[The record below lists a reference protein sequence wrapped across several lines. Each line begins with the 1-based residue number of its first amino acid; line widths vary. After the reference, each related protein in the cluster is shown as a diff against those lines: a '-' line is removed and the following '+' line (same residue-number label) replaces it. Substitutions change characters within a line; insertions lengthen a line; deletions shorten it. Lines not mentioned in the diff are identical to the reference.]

1 MTDLQ
6 FTRNIW
12 LKIRACCAIVRSDQ
26 KGERRPRPRK
36 RRGLGFLWGENND
49 GAPLALVGSASF
61 KPRNRL
67 LAALP
72 HEVLSSLRP
81 HLKPVSL
88 PRGRVLCEADE
99 PLRRIY
105 FVEAGAVSLVT
116 VFEDGTTPEMAT
128 VGREGMVG
136 IGALLGGEH
145 ALARY
150 VVPVAGFALAMET
163 SRFQGA
169 LRESPELRAACE
181 AYAQAFVGHLLQN
194 VACNAAHS
202 VEQWCAR
209 WLLTCHDQ
217 AEHDTVEL
225 TQECLA
231 EMLGVPDS
239 TWTAVVGSLQQAGLI
254 DYRRGAINVLDRL
267 GLEAA
272 ACECYRIIR
281 DGYERSLVCASVD
294 AAYETAEGRLMM
306 RLSSKALAETEGLA
320 SADTSPW
327 IGGSLSGEG
336 LAPGGTERTTPSR
349 SCEPTL
355 LCVEISATPQFL
367 PLHFPTL
374 LSI

>member
-1 MTDLQ
+1 ML
-6 FTRNIW
+6 
-12 LKIRACCAIVRSDQ
+12 
-26 KGERRPRPRK
+26 ERT
-36 RRGLGFLWGENND
+36 
-49 GAPLALVGSASF
+49 LALGGSASL

-72 HEVLSSLRP
+72 HEVLSSLRL

-88 PRGRVLCEADE
+88 PRGRVLCDAEE
-99 PLRRIY
+99 PLKRIY
-105 FVEAGAVSLVT
+105 FVEAGVVSLVS

-169 LRESPELRAACE
+169 LRKSPELRAACE

-194 VACNAAHS
+194 IACNAAHT
-202 VEQWCAR
+202 VEQRCAR

-217 AEHDTVEL
+217 AEHDTFEL
-225 TQECLA
+225 TQEYLA
-231 EMLGVPDS
+231 DMLDVRRS

-254 DYRRGAINVLDRL
+254 DDRRGAINVLDRL

-272 ACECYRIIR
+272 ACECYRIVR
-281 DGYERSLVCASVD
+281 DGYERSLVRAV
-294 AAYETAEGRLMM
+294 ALTQVTIRQ
-306 RLSSKALAETEGLA
+306 KAGQ
-320 SADTSPW
+320 P
-327 IGGSLSGEG
+327 SG
-336 LAPGGTERTTPSR
+336 
-349 SCEPTL
+349 
-355 LCVEISATPQFL
+355 
-367 PLHFPTL
+367 
-374 LSI
+374 